1 MKTLKYIIVT
11 LILILVLVA
20 AFTSC
25 AAPISIQ
32 DNEEK
37 IAAYTLK
44 NKKELMQQK
53 IANKKCKIVIA
64 TP

>member
-1 MKTLKYIIVT
+1 M
-11 LILILVLVA
+11 A

-25 AAPISIQ
+25 AAPLSIQ
-32 DNEEK
+32 ENEDQL
-37 IAAYTLK
+37 AAYTLK

-64 TP
+64 SP

>member
-1 MKTLKYIIVT
+1 MKTIKYIIVT
-11 LILILVLVA
+11 LILVLVLMA

-25 AAPISIQ
+25 AAPLSIQ
-32 DNEEK
+32 ENEEQLV
-37 IAAYTLK
+37 AYTLK

-53 IANKKCKIVIA
+53 IANKKCKIVVA